1 MSKIAISFKDTDKD
15 KRLEERIK
23 EIEKQDR
30 SYQVKKILFK
40 HFFKEEY

>member
-15 KRLEERIK
+15 KKLEEKIK
-23 EIEKQDR
+23 DIEKQDR
-30 SYQVKKILFK
+30 SYQVKKILYK